1 MEVDFEVEQYSSIS
15 HGDSSGIAV
24 MVPQSPLSVIEQ
36 DIQGGEIKI
45 VLPFE
50 EELVEVQNMWN
61 IAKVMG
67 LKTSNELV
75 VIDYLSKIKDCKD
88 FTLPR
93 KRGCRKKNKGDH

>member
-15 HGDSSGIAV
+15 HGDSSGTAV

-50 EELVEVQNMWN
+50 EELASRSAEYVEYC
-61 IAKVMG
+61 KG
-67 LKTSNELV
+67 HG
-75 VIDYLSKIKDCKD
+75 IKD
-88 FTLPR
+88 
-93 KRGCRKKNKGDH
+93 

>member
-50 EELVEVQNMWN
+50 EELVEVQNTWN
-61 IAKVMG
+61 IAMVIG
-67 LKTSNELV
+67 LKTSYELA
-75 VIDYLSKIKDCKD
+75 VIDYLSKIKDCQD

-93 KRGCRKKNKGDH
+93 KRGRCKKNKGDH